1 MINVQ
6 ISHLTPNETLMKTIA
21 RNPLIRAFFCL
32 SIIASAATFANAADS
47 RPIPI
52 IFDTDMGNDIDDAQ
66 ALAVIHALQ
75 SRGECRLLAVTVTKD
90 NPYAAAYVDVLNTF
104 YGRGDIPIGTVRGGM
119 APKDYKYVRQVST
132 AKDNGRLRY
141 PHDLTSGAD
150 APEATG
156 LLRKTLSAAE
166 DGSVVVIQVGFS
178 TNLARL
184 LDSKPDEHSPLDGKS
199 LVKKKVRLL
208 SIMAGV
214 FEPKRM
220 VKHDKEYNIIIDIPT
235 AKKVVEQWPTPIVIS
250 GHEIG
255 TAIRYPV
262 ASILNDYG
270 YVKHH
275 PVREAYELYM
285 KMPYNRPTYD
295 LTSVLYAVRPN
306 RGYFGLSKPCDL
318 AVEKDGFVRID
329 ENPKGRCRYLIVDR
343 DQIVRVKEVLAA
355 LSSQPPQGLTK

>member
-1 MINVQ
+1 
-6 ISHLTPNETLMKTIA
+6 
-21 RNPLIRAFFCL
+21 
-32 SIIASAATFANAADS
+32 
-47 RPIPI
+47 
-52 IFDTDMGNDIDDAQ
+52 
-66 ALAVIHALQ
+66 
-75 SRGECRLLAVTVTKD
+75 
-90 NPYAAAYVDVLNTF
+90 
-104 YGRGDIPIGTVRGGM
+104 
-119 APKDYKYVRQVST
+119 
-132 AKDNGRLRY
+132 
-141 PHDLTSGAD
+141 
-150 APEATG
+150 
-156 LLRKTLSAAE
+156 
-166 DGSVVVIQVGFS
+166 
-178 TNLARL
+178 
-184 LDSKPDEHSPLDGKS
+184 
-199 LVKKKVRLL
+199 
-208 SIMAGV
+208 
-214 FEPKRM
+214 
-220 VKHDKEYNIIIDIPT
+220 

>member
-1 MINVQ
+1 MFLI
-6 ISHLTPNETLMKTIA
+6 
-21 RNPLIRAFFCL
+21 RNPFVLALCCL
-32 SIIASAATFANAADS
+32 SITASATVANAADK

-66 ALAVIHALQ
+66 ALAVIHALE
-75 SRGECRLLAVTVTKD
+75 SRGECKLLAVTVTKE
-90 NPYAAAYVDVLNTF
+90 NPYAAAYVDLVNTF
-104 YGRGDIPIGTVRGGM
+104 YGRGDIPIGTVRNGM
-119 APKDYKYVRQVST
+119 TPKPGRYVKAVAT
-132 AKDNGRLRY
+132 AKDNGKQRY

-156 LLRKTLSAAE
+156 LLRKTLAAAR

-184 LDSKPDEHSPLDGKS
+184 LDTKGDEYSPLDGKS

-220 VKHDKEYNIIIDIPT
+220 AKRDKEYNIRIDIPT
-235 AKKVVEQWPTPIVIS
+235 AKKVLEQWPTPIVIS

-255 TAIRYPV
+255 QAILYPV

-275 PVREAYELYM
+275 PIREGYELYL
-285 KMPYNRPTYD
+285 KMPYSRPTYD
-295 LTSVLYAVRPN
+295 LTSVLYAIRPD

-318 AVEKDGFVRID
+318 VVEEDGFVRVD
-329 ENPKGRCRYLIVDR
+329 ENPQGRCRYLTVDH
-343 DQIVRVKEVLAA
+343 DQIIRVKEVLAA
-355 LSSQPPQGLTK
+355 LSSQPPQKKK